1 MQGHNYYLTL
11 YKQKS
16 STSLGILP
24 SAFLCNQPFRSCVF
38 LKCISMLLML
48 VQPDFTVWMQQIW
61 WWHKVWQ
68 NDLIK
73 SGMSD
78 GSFGVKYKQQTSL
91 LQDLCQ
97 FTPLIS
103 NYLHVEIFTMTTEK
117 QNYPNG
123 LPQETHTIKESS
135 LLMQHKVLA
144 DFFSNKR
151 NKKQRRI
158 F

>member
-1 MQGHNYYLTL
+1 
-11 YKQKS
+11 
-16 STSLGILP
+16 
-24 SAFLCNQPFRSCVF
+24 
-38 LKCISMLLML
+38 
-48 VQPDFTVWMQQIW
+48 
-61 WWHKVWQ
+61 
-68 NDLIK
+68 
-73 SGMSD
+73 MSD

-135 LLMQHKVLA
+135 LLMQHK
-144 DFFSNKR
+144 DFGTFFSTT
-151 NKKQRRI
+151 KKQQRI